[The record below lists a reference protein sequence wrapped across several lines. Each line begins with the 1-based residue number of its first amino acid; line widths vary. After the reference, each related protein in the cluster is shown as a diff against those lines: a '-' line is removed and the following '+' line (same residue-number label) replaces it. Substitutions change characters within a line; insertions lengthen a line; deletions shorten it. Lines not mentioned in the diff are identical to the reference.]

1 MMSIADVLLDLGE
14 ICTTHTCNHCPLKE
28 LARNG
33 NGCPELL
40 HIRANANK
48 VAEIIALG
56 TDGDIK
62 EEVGHGKTDIV

>member
-1 MMSIADVLLDLGE
+1 MMSIADVLLALGE

-40 HIRANANK
+40 HIRANASK
-48 VAEIIALG
+48 IAEIIALG

-62 EEVGHGKTDIV
+62 EAEG